1 MIRCSIWMLPFDK
14 TRFSQLN
21 TVSADIVPHHRFS
34 SVRAEETPQIVA
46 LNHILIAT
54 DFSVKL
60 RVFNLQ
66 LGCAEFAVDGS
77 VLGKL
82 LLQTIDLRLEL
93 CSQPVCSVKSLL
105 QFGFLFLGC
114 NVLLCQSGNPV
125 KIFTLHGNLGREGYG
140 LRLNLP
146 VCRGRSRGKGNAPFP
161 LSAPSVRTPR
171 AHCRAASPVLPAV
184 PGCCRTRPRRR
195 CSQWQ
200 GWCHPRTGLPPGW
213 CPCCSGRK
221 AISL

>member
-114 NVLLCQSGNPV
+114 NVLLCQGGNPV

-140 LRLNLP
+140 LRLNL
-146 VCRGRSRGKGNAPFP
+146 FD
-161 LSAPSVRTPR
+161 
-171 AHCRAASPVLPAV
+171 
-184 PGCCRTRPRRR
+184 GCHIDMLILNFFDLFAERR
-195 CSQWQ
+195 CLLFLLAVLLGEFCQ
-200 GWCHPRTGLPPGW
+200 PRLFLLHLT
-213 CPCCSGRK
+213 
-221 AISL
+221 A

>member
-93 CSQPVCSVKSLL
+93 CSQPVCSVKSFCSLDSFFSAATYFFARVEIRSKSSRSTATL
-105 QFGFLFLGC
+105 VEKGMDFA
-114 NVLLCQSGNPV
+114 S
-125 KIFTLHGNLGREGYG
+125 IF
-140 LRLNLP
+140 
-146 VCRGRSRGKGNAPFP
+146 SM
-161 LSAPSVRTPR
+161 
-171 AHCRAASPVLPAV
+171 AATST
-184 PGCCRTRPRRR
+184 C
-195 CSQWQ
+195 
-200 GWCHPRTGLPPGW
+200 
-213 CPCCSGRK
+213 
-221 AISL
+221 

>member
-1 MIRCSIWMLPFDK
+1 MGSARTIRCSIWTLPFDK
-14 TRFSQLN
+14 IRFSQLN
-21 TVSADIVPHHRFS
+21 TASANIVPHHRFF
-34 SVRAEETPQIVA
+34 SVRMEETPQIVA

-114 NVLLCQSGNPV
+114 NVLFRKRRQV
-125 KIFTLHGNLGREGYG
+125 FKILTLHGNL
-140 LRLNLP
+140 
-146 VCRGRSRGKGNAPFP
+146 V
-161 LSAPSVRTPR
+161 
-171 AHCRAASPVLPAV
+171 
-184 PGCCRTRPRRR
+184 
-195 CSQWQ
+195 
-200 GWCHPRTGLPPGW
+200 
-213 CPCCSGRK
+213 
-221 AISL
+221 